1 MAASSTAG
9 SVAAEHVSKTAGRT
23 KTAADRANSEAGKLL
38 EVFNK
43 AKPPSP
49 DNYMPNYGMPGGG
62 DINLQPGLY
71 TGALIGPG
79 VWPTESE
86 SELAQTKT
94 KLKNLSDRHQRAADE
109 AKRRTDEVFSQH
121 WTDGDGSEAA
131 YEHYSAEHKAHMGV
145 VDVLDGV
152 ADTNGRLGE
161 HIRLAKRNIRDA
173 HDAAHQEIENY
184 LKSPGG
190 VPTAQIAIITTKYRT
205 LIEGYRGQLVEQ
217 VGDETTALTNHFG
230 FPEAPPGSPGGQDKP
245 ADGRHA
251 DDPTDGKPTQG
262 DVGDGKTPQADG
274 YHRGDVVDGP
284 GNADAAAG
292 PGSGL
297 PDPLSTGYG
306 RAPTTGTT
314 GSPKPSMPSMPSAP
328 SMGGGGGS
336 GGGGSSPLSSLG
348 GGSGS
353 GSGMGSMQGMGSG
366 ANGLSGAGNM
376 SGSASGLQGSAPNAT
391 PASLGNEFSR
401 GVAAG
406 SAAAGGAPPF
416 GGAQSAPPQPPAGPL
431 SAAPLGQT
439 SAAAASAPVTA
450 STPPSSAAPAMGG
463 GGGMGGVPAGG
474 LGGAGGGGGAGGP
487 SPQMTPY
494 GSVLPQSPGGAAGGA
509 PGGGGFSGSAG
520 APTAGAAGAGA
531 AAGSAGFLP
540 GLREVNTPQRVGR
553 DVSMTDLE
561 AARSVV
567 ADLAA
572 ASSVV
577 YPGLEWAVAVSRG
590 ASGLPEMWVTTN
602 EGAGYIPA
610 GVHIP
615 RSMPLAA
622 HFDPDFDSRWFGWF
636 NPAETVL
643 RAVRAR
649 GDAVSA
655 IATTWAQDSEEVRS
669 ATPDVAIGV
678 APLGGPGES
687 EATALTRGRSH
698 RLETIAPAIFNDLQR
713 SGPESA
719 EAYARQLTQQVVF
732 SGPELSPV
740 AMSVARGIIA
750 NQWPSESEWADLAS
764 DYEMDRLMAG
774 SQRPGLMGVEEPHQL
789 AAYQRDF
796 ANCRRLETLLCW
808 QSGDPADVVY
818 AAITAGVAAP
828 ALA

>member
-1 MAASSTAG
+1 MPASSTAG
-9 SVAAEHVSKTAGRT
+9 SVAAADVSKTAGRT

-43 AKPPSP
+43 AKPPAP

-94 KLKNLSDRHQRAADE
+94 KLKNLSDRHQKAADE

-131 YEHYSAEHKAHMGV
+131 YEHYSAEHKAHLGV

-173 HDAAHQEIENY
+173 HDAAHREIEDY
-184 LKSPGG
+184 LKAPGG
-190 VPTAQIAIITTKYRT
+190 VPTAQIAVITTKYRT
-205 LIEGYRGQLVEQ
+205 LIEGFRGQLVEQ

-245 ADGRHA
+245 SDRDTG
-251 DDPTDGKPTQG
+251 DSSGDPRDEKPATPV
-262 DVGDGKTPQADG
+262 DSKTG
-274 YHRGDVVDGP
+274 GGDGP
-284 GNADAAAG
+284 GRATGESDGAGAAAQPDQGMPTPIG
-292 PGSGL
+292 PLRATGGSSGSA
-297 PDPLSTGYG
+297 ST
-306 RAPTTGTT
+306 
-314 GSPKPSMPSMPSAP
+314 PKPSMPSMPSTP

-348 GGSGS
+348 GGSGSGS

-376 SGSASGLQGSAPNAT
+376 SGSASGLQGSAANAT

-406 SAAAGGAPPF
+406 SAAAGGAPPL
-416 GGAQSAPPQPPAGPL
+416 GGAQSAPPQPPSGPL

-474 LGGAGGGGGAGGP
+474 LGGAGGGAGGP

-509 PGGGGFSGSAG
+509 PGGGFSGSAG

-719 EAYARQLTQQVVF
+719 ESYARQLTQQVVF
-732 SGPELSPV
+732 SGPEMSPV

-750 NQWPSESEWADLAS
+750 NQWPSESEWSDLAS

-828 ALA
+828 AMA